1 MKNNN
6 KIKWIE
12 KTLIKINPEIKSFVK
27 KKNVNLVESGLLDS
41 LMILRLLFEIEK
53 KNKIKINTHKLDR
66 ENFFNIQSIVKL
78 VK

>member
-12 KTLIKINPEIKSFVK
+12 KTLIKINPEIKSFVN
-27 KKNVNLVESGLLDS
+27 KKNFNLVENGLLDS

-53 KNKIKINTHKLDR
+53 KNKIKINAHKLDR